1 MSARS
6 LYIHA
11 ECRVRVAPPRVDQ
24 ECDLVSGLNN
34 SLLQSYNKTS
44 ALLKGSEQLASL
56 VAAVKSC
63 TAACAQASDAA
74 DLLSHLL
81 GL

>member
-1 MSARS
+1 M
-6 LYIHA
+6 
-11 ECRVRVAPPRVDQ
+11 RVVLCVDQ

-34 SLLQSYNKTS
+34 STVRPYNKTS
-44 ALLKGSEQLASL
+44 VLLKGSEQLPPL

-63 TAACAQASDAA
+63 AAACVQASDAA
-74 DLLSHLL
+74 DLLSHLP